1 MAIPLLCL
9 KHQTGSPPRAVPEQ
23 NLTASEWARPPAA
36 ALERVELESVGWN
49 QAEQE
54 LAEPESVDWN
64 HVERESAGV
73 GWSAAESAAK
83 QAQIRRR

>member
-1 MAIPLLCL
+1 MAIHLLCL
-9 KHQTGSPPRAVPEQ
+9 EHQTGSPTRAVPEQ
-23 NLTASEWARPPAA
+23 NVASESARPPAA

-54 LAEPESVDWN
+54 SADWN
-64 HVERESAGV
+64 RVERELAGV

-83 QAQIRRR
+83 QAHIRRR